1 MPGVLV
7 REACLATRDGVIPS
21 ATRGSV
27 ALRIINQTKQKY
39 VGERP
44 GPGKRK
50 KTVGEKLM
58 QLVIHFL
65 EAMSFVIPK
74 DNTTGMGNDLI
85 IEEYFLKIFLKF

>member
-50 KTVGEKLM
+50 KNGRR
-58 QLVIHFL
+58 
-65 EAMSFVIPK
+65 
-74 DNTTGMGNDLI
+74 
-85 IEEYFLKIFLKF
+85 KIDATCHSLLGSHVFCDSKR